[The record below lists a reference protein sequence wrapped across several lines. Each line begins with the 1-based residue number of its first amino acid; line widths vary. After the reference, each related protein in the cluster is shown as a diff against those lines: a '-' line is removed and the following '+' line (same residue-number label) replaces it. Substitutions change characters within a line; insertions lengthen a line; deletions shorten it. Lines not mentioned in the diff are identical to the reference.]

1 MFRDLMTLQDRVN
14 RLFEDSFPSIST
26 RTGETQEFM
35 GDWVP
40 PVDIYE
46 DENAITLKADI
57 PGADPK
63 TLDIRVEGNR
73 LLLKGERNFEKETKR
88 ENFYRMERSYG
99 SFLRT
104 FALPH
109 IVQADRVEANYDNGV
124 LNIKL
129 PKREDAKPKQIK
141 IQTNNAQQNPE
152 SRFK

>member
-1 MFRDLMTLQDRVN
+1 MIRDLVTLQDRMN
-14 RLFEDSFPSIST
+14 RLFEDAFPSLPT
-26 RTGETQEFM
+26 RKGEAQEFV

-88 ENFYRMERSYG
+88 ENFFRMERSYG

-124 LNIKL
+124 LYIRL

-141 IQTNNAQQNPE
+141 IQTNGGE
-152 SRFK
+152 SRFR